1 MPSGGHPG
9 RPGRSGNEGVVN
21 RNSLGMDDLMDQVT
35 NLVDYFEARLKQ
47 KILRGN
53 PTLFQLSKFGF
64 VGVLNTIIGYG
75 SFVLLLNYTNYIAAL
90 IVSHLIGVTHSFIW
104 NKYWIFKSGGIGI
117 GAGLYEFAKF
127 NSVYAGVFLT
137 NAIVLIISVNILNAD
152 PRISQLIA
160 LPIITI
166 ISFMGHKYWSFKKRK
181 QDSDLLEV
189 K

>member
-1 MPSGGHPG
+1 
-9 RPGRSGNEGVVN
+9 
-21 RNSLGMDDLMDQVT
+21 MDPAM
-35 NLVDYFEARLKQ
+35 NLVDYFEVQFREKV
-47 KILRGN
+47 LRGN

-75 SFVLLLNYTNYIAAL
+75 SFVLLLNYTNYLAAL
-90 IVSHLIGVTHSFIW
+90 VISHLIGVSHSFIW
-104 NKYWIFKSGGIGI
+104 NKYWIFKSSGIGI
-117 GAGLYEFAKF
+117 GGCAYEFAKF

-137 NAIVLIISVNILNAD
+137 NAAVLIISVNIFNVD

-166 ISFMGHKYWSFKKRK
+166 ISFAGHKYWSFKKGK
-181 QDSDLLEV
+181 QGNELAEV

>member
-1 MPSGGHPG
+1 
-9 RPGRSGNEGVVN
+9 
-21 RNSLGMDDLMDQVT
+21 MDPAM
-35 NLVDYFEARLKQ
+35 NLVDYFEVQFREKV
-47 KILRGN
+47 LRGN

-75 SFVLLLNYTNYIAAL
+75 SFVLLLNYTNYLAAL
-90 IVSHLIGVTHSFIW
+90 VISHLIGVSHSFIW
-104 NKYWIFKSGGIGI
+104 NKYWIFKSSRIGI
-117 GAGLYEFAKF
+117 VGCAYEFAKF

-137 NAIVLIISVNILNAD
+137 NAAVLIMSVNIFNVD

-166 ISFMGHKYWSFKKRK
+166 ISFAGHKYWSFKKRT
-181 QDSDLLEV
+181 QGNELAEV